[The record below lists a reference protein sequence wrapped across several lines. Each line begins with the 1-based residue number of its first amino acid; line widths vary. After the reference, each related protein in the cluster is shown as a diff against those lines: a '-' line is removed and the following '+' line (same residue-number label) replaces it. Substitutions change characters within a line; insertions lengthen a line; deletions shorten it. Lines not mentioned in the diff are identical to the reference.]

1 MPTVAE
7 EPPRRFLARARLR
20 LDRDRRTVPCAA
32 ANIARN
38 ASAETDRHR
47 RWEPARDA
55 LWQQLEPLITP
66 GSRIAIVG
74 AGNGDD
80 LPLARIAAAA
90 AEVVLIDLDPQAARG
105 ARRRQG
111 WRLARRIDVI
121 GHDVTGGA
129 ADRIAIAAAED
140 CAPSPSPVT
149 AEPLP
154 GSPYD
159 LVVGDLFYSQLLF
172 PALVDLEVSTEQ
184 TDTYICRY
192 GPPLTRAVVARL
204 HASAPAGQVLHLH
217 DPIGW
222 WESRPQPVELN
233 EILRLASEDTEAALE
248 LVAIGNG
255 PSHTDPRPALLGL
268 GLKPRRTALWRW
280 PFAAG
285 VDYLA
290 CATLAVGRGQI

>member
-1 MPTVAE
+1 MPTAAE

-38 ASAETDRHR
+38 ASAEIDRHR

-55 LWQQLEPLITP
+55 LWQQLETLVTP
-66 GSRIAIVG
+66 GSRVAIVG

-80 LPLARIAAAA
+80 LPLARIASNV
-90 AEVVLIDLDPQAARG
+90 AEVVLIDVDPHAARG

-129 ADRIAIAAAED
+129 ADRIATAAAEGGTPG
-140 CAPSPSPVT
+140 APPVPEE
-149 AEPLP
+149 ALP

-159 LVVGDLFYSQLLF
+159 LIVGDLFYSQLLF
-172 PALVDLEVSTEQ
+172 PGLVDLEVPVQ
-184 TDTYICRY
+184 RIDTYISRY
-192 GPPLTRAVVARL
+192 GPALTRDVVTRL
-204 HASAPAGQVLHLH
+204 HASAPDGQVLHVH
-217 DPIGW
+217 DPLGW
-222 WESRPQPVELN
+222 WESRPQPVELG
-233 EILRLASEDTEAALE
+233 EILRLAERDTDAALD
-248 LVAIGNG
+248 LVAAGNG
-255 PSHTDPRPALLGL
+255 PTYTDPRSALRGL
-268 GLKPRRTALWRW
+268 GLQPRATALWRW

-285 VDYLA
+285 VDYLV
-290 CATLAVGRGQI
+290 CATLAAGRGQI